1 MQLFQGMRKL
11 LKMFALGCGLLVIAF
26 AVLALWAGTHEE
38 ELKQKAIAA
47 LEEGLLTNMDIGT
60 IELSVF
66 AHFPDVSLVCH
77 DVMLTDTY
85 GEGDTLL
92 WAKEVGFELG
102 LFKVIR
108 GEYSFRKV
116 RVKDGGMHLERDERG
131 RDNYHFWRTQS
142 SDDTTSTALAI
153 EEVALRN
160 IHFRMN
166 DRYADVKVE
175 TMHLSADV
183 EGELKE
189 GRFALEG
196 SLETPHAFVEAAQ
209 KRWMPGMPL
218 KGSLSSV
225 IDTESSH
232 YTFNDLDLE
241 VNGFGIGGEASFK
254 VVEEGVECVIDSK
267 ITNVSLEKAK
277 QMLPEQERALL
288 LPYNMGGEAEGRF
301 RLLGLSSSRT
311 TPAWS
316 FEGHIDDGRMLH
328 ASSEIALD
336 RIESD
341 FFVSGGAADPG
352 TLQVKRFSAELEG
365 GNFTATGSMSGFSDP
380 TIDVQL
386 DADLVLGDVQHFLG
400 LDSLGVVDGE
410 ADVTLRYA
418 GKLPVGERSGEKFVD
433 PEILRAAQ
441 LDGSVKL
448 DEVLLDLID
457 LPRPIEELEG
467 SFTLN
472 GNEGRIQQA
481 AMRIGETE
489 LELEGNL
496 SNLLPWMLSPNEAL
510 LIEARC
516 KSEDFHLASFI
527 TEEAENQEAEAEE
540 DYRLELPDN
549 LRIRLAVDLERFR
562 FRAFEATN
570 VKGQASL
577 NKNGIYLDPLSFGTA
592 EGTFDLRCSAT
603 PADAGYSIS
612 AHGDIRQV
620 DIRKLFVAFENFG
633 QDFIVAD
640 NLRGRGYVDA
650 TFRAWMSDA
659 LEIEPK
665 SIKSD
670 IDLKLE
676 NGELIGLQSMQH
688 IADYMKENKLIAPFV
703 RGDEL
708 EKELQHIRFE
718 TLENQ
723 IAIAD
728 ECIRIPSMDIQSSA
742 MDITAA
748 GAHWFDQRIDYTVTL
763 YLRDLLIQKDQ
774 SEFGVMEDDGLGNRF
789 YLSMKG
795 TIDNPEFGYDRLAR
809 KEQRKK
815 DRQESKEA
823 FKEALKEELG
833 GIFKKDDEADP
844 VVTPTEDRHEITVSW
859 GDEGNQTG
867 GSASKPA
874 KEDDKKDGKKRW
886 RLLPPKDGDD
896 EDTTPPPIDDDDF

>member
-1 MQLFQGMRKL
+1 MRKL
-11 LKMFALGCGLLVIAF
+11 LKMFALGCGLVVIAF

-47 LEEGLLTNMDIGT
+47 LEEGLLTNMDIAE

-66 AHFPDVSLVCH
+66 AHFPDVSLVCR

-92 WAKEVGFELG
+92 WAKEVGLELG
-102 LFKVIR
+102 LFKVLR

-183 EGELKE
+183 EGQLQD

-209 KRWMPGMPL
+209 KRWMPGMPF
-218 KGSLSSV
+218 KGNLSSV
-225 IDTESSH
+225 IDTEASH
-232 YTFNDLDLE
+232 YFFNNLDLE
-241 VNGFGIGGEASFK
+241 INGFGIGGEANFK
-254 VVEEGVECVIDSK
+254 VVEEGVECIIDSK
-267 ITNVSLEKAK
+267 VTNVSLEKAK
-277 QMLPEQERALL
+277 QMLPEQERTLL
-288 LPYNMGGEAEGRF
+288 AAYDMSGEAEGRF

-336 RIESD
+336 RIDSD
-341 FFVSGGAADPG
+341 FFISGGAADPG
-352 TLQVKRFSAELEG
+352 TLQLKRFSANLEG
-365 GNFTATGSMSGFSDP
+365 GSFTASGSMSSFSDP
-380 TIDVQL
+380 SLDVQM

-400 LDSLGVVDGE
+400 LDSLGMIDGE
-410 ADVTLRYA
+410 AEVTLRYA
-418 GKLPVGERSGEKFVD
+418 GKLPLGERSGEKLVD

-441 LDGSVKL
+441 LDGSVTL
-448 DEVLLDLID
+448 DEVLLDLVN

-472 GNEGRIQQA
+472 GNKGSIQKA

-489 LELEGNL
+489 LELEGDL

-510 LIEARC
+510 LIDARC
-516 KSEDFHLASFI
+516 KSADFHMASFI
-527 TEEAENQEAEAEE
+527 TEETEDAGSTDEE

-549 LRIRLAVDLERFR
+549 LRIRLTVDLERFR
-562 FRAFEATN
+562 FREFEATN

-592 EGTFDLRCSAT
+592 DGTFDLRCSAT
-603 PADAGYSIS
+603 PSSGGYSIS
-612 AHGDIRQV
+612 AHGDIRKV
-620 DIRKLFVAFENFG
+620 DIRKLFEGFEDFG

-665 SIKSD
+665 SISSD

-688 IADYMKENKLIAPFV
+688 IADYMKESKLIAPFV

-774 SEFGVMEDDGLGNRF
+774 SEFGVLEDDGLGNRF

-795 TIDNPEFGYDRLAR
+795 TTDQPEFGYDRLAR

-833 GIFKKDDEADP
+833 GIFKKNEEEDP
-844 VVTPTEDRHEITVSW
+844 AATSTEDRHEITVSW
-859 GDEGNQTG
+859 GDE
-867 GSASKPA
+867 SKEKEPEVSTA
-874 KEDDKKDGKKRW
+874 KSTSEEDKKEGKKRW
-886 RLLPPKDGDD
+886 RLLLPKED
-896 EDTTPPPIDDDDF
+896 EDEKVAPPPIDDDDF